1 MYMLRSEPGVT
12 ATPETQQQQ
21 SITII
26 RQLRRTRQLIEIR
39 KEERMKKQY
48 DAPKTEVILLE
59 EEDIILTSS
68 SGGESRGAA
77 RRAVVDENPEG
88 TGVLF

>member
-1 MYMLRSEPGVT
+1 M
-12 ATPETQQQQ
+12 
-21 SITII
+21 
-26 RQLRRTRQLIEIR
+26 
-39 KEERMKKQY
+39 KEQY
-48 DAPKTEVILLE
+48 GAPKTEVIYLE